1 MDRRL
6 IVLVGLALAVV
17 GPGDQLVLA
26 QSPTPPAAAPQAP
39 EMGEP
44 PMPAE
49 LPAQTPAEPLPPAA
63 RMPAP
68 SFEPAPA
75 PEPPPNGPAP
85 RDLEVEKS
93 QGARPSGK
101 GTVPDRGPLPPAS
114 EMPGQAGALSAGG
127 AAREADPF
135 VLPPDRL
142 PLGRQSVG
150 LSVDVVAP
158 QVLNINQVAT
168 LKIVVRNTGT
178 SDAMGVVVRDQL
190 PDSLTLVGSVPEA
203 EPSDGLL
210 FWRLNT
216 VPAGAERSIVVRV
229 KTVKVGP
236 FDHAAT
242 VTMLAGGKSRTIVRE
257 PKLKVEQS
265 ASTGNVLKGQPV
277 QFKITVTNPGTGP
290 ARNVIVQ
297 AKLSPGLRHES
308 GEPNDQ
314 NLFEMPLAQVKPGER
329 VELETLE
336 ADTVQAGKQSCLVVA
351 QSSDV
356 TTSADE
362 ARSEAIVTVVEP
374 KLKMTI
380 AGDDK
385 RFTDTIATYNVTLE
399 NPGSATVH
407 NALVLVTLPPSG
419 RLVLPPPSGT
429 RWESST
435 GKLLWKVP
443 QVEPGEKETAKLT
456 FQVRMGGV
464 GFYQVGAVARADG
477 GLNDSA
483 SFNTD
488 VHGLADLEFDV
499 IERRRVVDID
509 DTTAFQIRIKNVG
522 TKEATRILVS
532 ARYSKNIK
540 PLETSNGTDDR
551 TEAKFNP
558 SKQLIAFPAIDRL
571 APGKEV
577 VLGIK
582 VQAVDQGQ
590 AKCKVSLMHDDM
602 NEKESLEGMASFKIT
617 ARR

>member
-1 MDRRL
+1 
-6 IVLVGLALAVV
+6 
-17 GPGDQLVLA
+17 
-26 QSPTPPAAAPQAP
+26 
-39 EMGEP
+39 
-44 PMPAE
+44 
-49 LPAQTPAEPLPPAA
+49 
-63 RMPAP
+63 
-68 SFEPAPA
+68 
-75 PEPPPNGPAP
+75 
-85 RDLEVEKS
+85 
-93 QGARPSGK
+93 
-101 GTVPDRGPLPPAS
+101 
-114 EMPGQAGALSAGG
+114 
-127 AAREADPF
+127 
-135 VLPPDRL
+135 
-142 PLGRQSVG
+142 
-150 LSVDVVAP
+150 
-158 QVLNINQVAT
+158 
-168 LKIVVRNTGT
+168 
-178 SDAMGVVVRDQL
+178 
-190 PDSLTLVGSVPEA
+190 
-203 EPSDGLL
+203 
-210 FWRLNT
+210 
-216 VPAGAERSIVVRV
+216 
-229 KTVKVGP
+229 
-236 FDHAAT
+236 
-242 VTMLAGGKSRTIVRE
+242 MLAGGKSRTIVRE
-257 PKLKVEQS
+257 PKLKVEQT
-265 ASTGNVLKGQPV
+265 APTGNVLKGQPV

-314 NLFEMPLAQVKPGER
+314 NLFEQTLDKVEPGQR
-329 VELETLE
+329 IVLETLV
-336 ADTVQAGKQSCLVVA
+336 ADTVQAGEQSCLVVA

-362 ARSEAIVTVVEP
+362 ARSQAIVTVVEP

-385 RFTDTIATYNVTLE
+385 RFTDTIATYHVTLE

-419 RLVLPPPSGT
+419 HLVLPPPSGT

-464 GFYQVGAVARADG
+464 GFYHVGAVARADG
-477 GLNDSA
+477 GLNASE

-499 IERRRVVDID
+499 IERRRVDDND

-522 TKEATRILVS
+522 TKEATQILVK
-532 ARYSKNIK
+532 AWYSPNIK

-551 TEAKFNP
+551 TEAKVNP